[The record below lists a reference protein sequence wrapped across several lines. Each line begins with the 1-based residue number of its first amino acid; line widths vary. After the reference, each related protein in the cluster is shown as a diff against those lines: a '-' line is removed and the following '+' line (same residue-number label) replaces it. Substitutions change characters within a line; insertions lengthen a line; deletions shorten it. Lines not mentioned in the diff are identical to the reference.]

1 MSIPN
6 LPVDFKDDIL
16 NTGVNQK
23 RKYQQTYNSDG
34 SVSFEDVTAYQQ
46 KGSNF
51 GAQEVNETNGAVNNI
66 YSERILDLDELELVT
81 EPGFFVDAQAVKEAH
96 DSLNSKRTT
105 IYDTP
110 VSGKPT
116 SYTLLESANN
126 YDALEIHIRNNN
138 SYGGVFTVK
147 PSGTSGQYPRSFVLS
162 MLPPSGEGGTDAA
175 IWCQASRFQLSAD
188 GMQLNNVR
196 SVQVRIGSNESRDN
210 VVNLFVEKVVGI
222 RY

>member
-1 MSIPN
+1 MI
-6 LPVDFKDDIL
+6 F
-16 NTGVNQK
+16 
-23 RKYQQTYNSDG
+23 
-34 SVSFEDVTAYQQ
+34 SFY
-46 KGSNF
+46 
-51 GAQEVNETNGAVNNI
+51 
-66 YSERILDLDELELVT
+66 LL
-81 EPGFFVDAQAVKEAH
+81 
-96 DSLNSKRTT
+96 LNSKRTT

-138 SYGGVFTVK
+138 GYGEVFTVK
-147 PSGTSGQYPRSFVLS
+147 PSGTSEQYPRSVVLS
-162 MLPPSGEGGTDAA
+162 MFPPAGEGGTDAA

-196 SVQVRIGSNESRDN
+196 SVQVRIGSNESRDS

-222 RY
+222 K